1 MKIERLKT
9 NKLKKYGG
17 IILVFIAVIVTV
29 VQLTSRAKYRTTQ
42 SIKLAEGTITNYST
56 ADVNVA
62 VYWGDK
68 AKNAFPDKNS
78 GYVFDKVVCSVES
91 IANKATWSSE
101 AWSLNM
107 EVTEPVKCWI
117 YFTYTPEMSLFLSGD
132 YTNKTVTVTNDFKSS
147 NLYKVTKY
155 YYSLDGT
162 NYVESTNNSYTFTE
176 WQGVKLSASKYTI
189 YTKAVDEEG
198 NETSVITGSIWLDN
212 AAPNLMFS
220 AGSTTSGNN
229 GWYKSYTMNI
239 KATDENNIGTFQYC
253 VTTSTMCTPNININ
267 AGTTEASYNY
277 TFGTASSG
285 QKVCATSTDI
295 VGNSTGVKCSEAY
308 KVDVTKPTISN
319 MSASVNNKTINISVS
334 ATDGGSGGLTYYYSI
349 DGGKNYTSKTSNTY
363 SVTVGAG
370 TYSIYVYVVDSAGN
384 QSAVKTT
391 SVEIKN
397 ALKDV
402 ILANSPTITTRS
414 NFGTIVY
421 SATTGTLYTAA
432 DDYGTSYYYAGNPT
446 DNWVKFGGF
455 YWRIIRINGDG
466 TIRMIYQGTAA
477 NTTGTG
483 TQIGTSAFNRSKDE
497 AMYVGYMYTSGQ
509 LHGNGTN
516 STIKG
521 VLDSWYSSNVSSY
534 ASYIATGGG
543 ASFCND
549 RQPSTSSSSLNGSGG
564 TGYTLTYYAP
574 YIRLVSNKTPTFKCA
589 DTGDRFAT
597 SIGLITADE
606 ANYAG
611 GVYNI
616 NNDSYYLYTNQG
628 YWAISPWTYNAW
640 ARVFFVSATGA
651 LNSPNVH
658 EGYYVRPVINL
669 KSDVSFASGNGTS
682 SNPYVVS

>member
-1 MKIERLKT
+1 MKLETLKRK
-9 NKLKKYGG
+9 NKYLYIG
-17 IILVFIAVIVTV
+17 IICGVILLVIVGFS
-29 VQLTSRAKYRTTQ
+29 TSRAKYRTTQ
-42 SIKLAEGTITNYST
+42 SIELARGTITNYST

-68 AKNAFPDKNS
+68 AKSAFPDKNS
-78 GYVFDKVVCSVES
+78 GYQFDKVVCSVES
-91 IANKATWSSE
+91 IANKATWSNE

-117 YFTYTPEMSLFLSGD
+117 YFTYTPEMSLSLSGD
-132 YTNKTVTVTNDFKSS
+132 YTNKTVTVTNDYKST

-155 YYSLDGT
+155 YYSLDGKD
-162 NYVESTNNSYTFTE
+162 YVESTNNSYTFTD

-220 AGSTTSGNN
+220 AGSNTVGNN

-253 VTTSTMCTPNININ
+253 VTTSTTCTPNININ
-267 AGTTEASYNY
+267 AGNTEASYNY
-277 TFGTASSG
+277 TFGTASSA
-285 QKVCATSTDI
+285 QRVCAISTDI
-295 VGNSTGVKCSEAY
+295 VGNNTGVKCSEAY

-319 MSASVNNKTINISVS
+319 MSASVNNKTINISVN
-334 ATDGGSGGLTYYYSI
+334 ATDVGSGGLTYFYSI
-349 DGGKNYTSKTSNTY
+349 DGGRNYTSSTSNTY

-397 ALKDV
+397 TAKDI
-402 ILANSPTITTRS
+402 ILANSPTITTRTDFS
-414 NFGTIVY
+414 TTFTSI
-421 SATTGTLYTAA
+421 TTGTLYTAA

-455 YWRIIRINGDG
+455 YWRIIRLNGDG
-466 TIRMIYQGTAA
+466 TIRMIYQGIAA

-483 TQIGTSAFNRSKDE
+483 TQIGTSAFNSFRNDN
-497 AMYVGYMYTSGQ
+497 MYVGYMYTSGQ
-509 LHGNGTN
+509 VHGNGTN
-516 STIKG
+516 STIKEL
-521 VLDSWYSSNVSSY
+521 LDDWYSSNLSSY
-534 ASYIATGGG
+534 ASKIATGGG

-549 RQPSTSSSSLNGSGG
+549 RTPSSG
-564 TGYTLTYYAP
+564 TGLGKTYTGYAA
-574 YIRLVSNKTPTFKCA
+574 YNRLDTNKAPSLKCT
-589 DTGDRFAT
+589 DSGDRFAT

-606 ANYAG
+606 VAYAG
-611 GVYNI
+611 GVFDQKNRYN
-616 NNDSYYLYTNQG
+616 YLYTAQS
-628 YWAISPWTYNAW
+628 YWTMSPYSFISEGHAIA
-640 ARVFFVSATGA
+640 FIVS
-651 LNSPNVH
+651 S
-658 EGYYVRPVINL
+658 EGRFSLVYMSGTLGVRPVINL
-669 KSDVSFASGNGTS
+669 KADTTFADGGNGTS
-682 SNPYVVS
+682 SNPYIVA

>member
-1 MKIERLKT
+1 MKLERLKR
-9 NKLKKYGG
+9 NKLKKYAG
-17 IILVFIAVIVTV
+17 IVLVFIAVIVTV
-29 VQLTSRAKYRTTQ
+29 LQLTSRAKYRTTQ

-68 AKNAFPDKNS
+68 AKSAFPDKNS
-78 GYVFDKVVCSVES
+78 GYQFDKVVCSVES
-91 IANKATWSSE
+91 IANKATWSNE

-117 YFTYTPEMSLFLSGD
+117 YFTYTPEMSLSLSGD

-155 YYSLDGT
+155 YYSLDGKD
-162 NYVESTNNSYTFTE
+162 YVESTSNSYTFTD

-212 AAPNLMFS
+212 AAPNLMFNT
-220 AGSTTSGNN
+220 GSNTVGNN

-253 VTTSTMCTPNININ
+253 VTTNSSCTPNININ

-285 QKVCATSTDI
+285 QRVCATSTDI
-295 VGNSTGVKCSEAY
+295 VGNNTGVKCSESY

-319 MSASVNNKTINISVS
+319 MSASTSTKAINISVT
-334 ATDGGSGGLTYYYSI
+334 ATDVGSGGLTYYYSI
-349 DGGKNYTSKTSNTY
+349 DGGKNYTSRTSNTY
-363 SVTVGAG
+363 GVNAAAG

-397 ALKDV
+397 FVKDV
-402 ILANSPTITTRS
+402 ILENSPTITTRADFS
-414 NFGTIVY
+414 TVLTDT
-421 SATTGTLYTAA
+421 TTGTLYTAA

-455 YWRIIRINGDG
+455 YWRIIRINGDD
-466 TIRMIYQGTAA
+466 TVRMIYHGTSA

-483 TQIGTSAFNRSKDE
+483 THIGESYFNSNKDNN
-497 AMYVGYMYTSGQ
+497 MYVGYMYTSGQ
-509 LHGNGTN
+509 VHGNGTN

-521 VLDSWYSSNVSSY
+521 VVDTWYNNNLSMY
-534 ASYIATGGG
+534 ASKIATGGG
-543 ASFCND
+543 ATFCND
-549 RQPSTSSSSLNGSGG
+549 RTPYSGSGIG
-564 TGYTLTYYAP
+564 TEETDYAP
-574 YIRLVSNKTPTFKCA
+574 YKRVQAKQGLTFKCTNA
-589 DTGDRFAT
+589 SDRFGTA
-597 SIGLITADE
+597 IGLITADE
-606 ANYAG
+606 VAYAG
-611 GVYNI
+611 GVFNK
-616 NNDSYYLYTNQG
+616 NNTGYYLYTNQNYWTMSPSG
-628 YWAISPWTYNAW
+628 YPFAGVLAVNGNG
-640 ARVFFVSATGA
+640 R
-651 LNSPNVH
+651 LNTFYGVCTLY
-658 EGYYVRPVINL
+658 GVRPVVNL
-669 KSDVSFASGNGTS
+669 KSDTKFVDGGKGTS

>member
-1 MKIERLKT
+1 MKIETLKR
-9 NKLKKYGG
+9 NKLKKYAG
-17 IILVFIAVIVTV
+17 IVLVFIAVIVTV
-29 VQLTSRAKYRTTQ
+29 LQLTSRAKYRTTQ

-68 AKNAFPDKNS
+68 AKSAFPDKNS
-78 GYVFDKVVCSVES
+78 GYQFDKVVCSVES
-91 IANKATWSSE
+91 IANKATWSNE

-117 YFTYTPEMSLFLSGD
+117 YFTYTPEMSLSLSGD

-155 YYSLDGT
+155 YYSLDGKD
-162 NYVESTNNSYTFTE
+162 YVESTNSSYTFTE

-253 VTTSTMCTPNININ
+253 VTTSTTCTPNININ

-277 TFGTASSG
+277 TFGTASSA
-285 QKVCATSTDI
+285 QRVCATSTDV
-295 VGNSTGVKCSEAY
+295 VGNNTGVKCSEAY

-319 MSASVNNKTINISVS
+319 MSASVNNKTINISVN
-334 ATDGGSGGLTYYYSI
+334 ATDVGSGGLTYFYSI
-349 DGGKNYTSKTSNTY
+349 DGGRNYTSRTSNTY

-370 TYSIYVYVVDSAGN
+370 TYSIYTYVVDSAGN

-397 ALKDV
+397 IGKDA
-402 ILANSPTITTRS
+402 IIANAPTITTRTDFS
-414 NFGTIVY
+414 TTVENTN
-421 SATTGTLYTAA
+421 TGTLYTAE

-483 TQIGTSAFNRSKDE
+483 TQISTSAFNSD
-497 AMYVGYMYTSGQ
+497 MYVEYQYTSGQ
-509 LHGNGTN
+509 VHGNGTN

-521 VLDSWYSSNVSSY
+521 VVDTWYNSNLSGY
-534 ASYIATGGG
+534 ASKIATGGG
-543 ASFCND
+543 ATFCND
-549 RQPSTSSSSLNGSGG
+549 RTPYSESDTG
-564 TGYTLTYYAP
+564 TDAIDYAA
-574 YIRLVSNKTPTFKCA
+574 YNRLASNKAPSLKCT
-589 DTGDRFAT
+589 DSGDRFGTA
-597 SIGLITADE
+597 IGLITADE
-606 ANYAG
+606 IAYAG
-611 GVYNI
+611 GVYNKD
-616 NNDSYYLYTNQG
+616 NTGYYLYTNQY
-628 YWAISPWTYNAW
+628 YWTMSPSYYAYDYAYVFSVSSSGWLTGNGVNLTY
-640 ARVFFVSATGA
+640 G
-651 LNSPNVH
+651 
-658 EGYYVRPVINL
+658 VRPVISL
-669 KSDVSFASGNGTS
+669 KADTQFSSGNGTS
-682 SNPYVVS
+682 SNPYTVSD

>member
-1 MKIERLKT
+1 MKLERLKR
-9 NKLKKYGG
+9 NKLKKYAG
-17 IILVFIAVIVTV
+17 IVLVFIAVIVTV
-29 VQLTSRAKYRTTQ
+29 LQLTSRAKYRTTQ

-62 VYWGDK
+62 VYWGNK
-68 AKNAFPDKNS
+68 AKSSFPDKNS
-78 GYVFDKVVCSVES
+78 GYQFDKVVCSVES
-91 IANKATWSSE
+91 IANKATWSNE

-117 YFTYTPEMSLFLSGD
+117 YFTYTPEMSLSLSGD
-132 YTNKTVTVTNDFKSS
+132 YTNKTVTITNDFKSS

-162 NYVESTNNSYTFTE
+162 NYVESTSNSYTFTD

-212 AAPNLMFS
+212 AAPNLMFNT
-220 AGSTTSGNN
+220 GSNTVGNN

-253 VTTSTMCTPNININ
+253 VTTSTTCTPNININ
-267 AGTTEASYNY
+267 AGNREASYNY

-285 QKVCATSTDI
+285 QRVCATSTDV
-295 VGNSTGVKCSEAY
+295 VGNNTGIKCSESY

-334 ATDGGSGGLTYYYSI
+334 ATDVGSGGLTYFYSI
-349 DGGKNYTSKTSNTY
+349 DGGRNYTSRTSNTY

-402 ILANSPTITTRS
+402 ILANSPTITTRTDFS
-414 NFGTIVY
+414 TTVTNTN
-421 SATTGTLYTAA
+421 TGTLYTAA

-466 TIRMIYQGTAA
+466 TIRMIYQGTEA
-477 NTTGTG
+477 NATGWKTSSTTG
-483 TQIGTSAFNRSKDE
+483 AFNSALQDN
-497 AMYVGYMYTSGQ
+497 MYVGYMYTSGQ

-521 VLDSWYSSNVSSY
+521 VLDSWYNSNLNNY

-543 ASFCND
+543 AAFCND
-549 RQPSTSSSSLNGSGG
+549 RTLSSG
-564 TGYTLTYYAP
+564 TGTGTTKTYYAASN
-574 YIRLVSNKTPTFKCA
+574 RLHTNKAPTFKCA
-589 DTGDRFAT
+589 DTRDRFAT
-597 SIGLITADE
+597 SVGLITADE
-606 ANYAG
+606 VAYGG
-611 GVYNI
+611 GVYGISNS
-616 NNDSYYLYTNQG
+616 SYYLYTDQV
-628 YWAISPWTYNAW
+628 YWIMSPFSYDYDCAI
-640 ARVFFVSATGA
+640 VFDVNPNGSLDGSS
-651 LNSPNVH
+651 LNGNF
-658 EGYYVRPVINL
+658 GVRPVINL
-669 KSDVSFASGNGTS
+669 KSDVSFSSGNGTS
-682 SNPYVVS
+682 SNPYTVS

>member
-1 MKIERLKT
+1 MEIETLKR
-9 NKLKKYGG
+9 NKLKKYAG
-17 IILVFIAVIVTV
+17 IVLVFIAVIVTV
-29 VQLTSRAKYRTTQ
+29 AQLTSRAKYKTTQ

-68 AKNAFPDKNS
+68 AKSAFPDKNS
-78 GYVFDKVVCSVES
+78 GYQFDKVVCSVES
-91 IANKATWSSE
+91 IANKATWSNE

-117 YFTYTPEMSLFLSGD
+117 YFTYTPEMSLSLSGD
-132 YTNKTVTVTNDFKSS
+132 YTNKTVTITNDFKST

-162 NYVESTNNSYTFTE
+162 NYVESTNNSYTFTD

-212 AAPNLMFS
+212 AAPNLMFNT
-220 AGSTTSGNN
+220 GSNTVGNN

-253 VTTSTMCTPNININ
+253 VTTSTTCTPNININ
-267 AGTTEASYNY
+267 AGNTEASYNY
-277 TFGTASSG
+277 TFGTASSA
-285 QKVCATSTDI
+285 QRVCATSTDV
-295 VGNSTGVKCSEAY
+295 VGNNTGIKCSEAY

-319 MSASVNNKTINISVS
+319 MSASVNNKTINISVN
-334 ATDGGSGGLTYYYSI
+334 ATDVGSGGLTYYYSI
-349 DGGKNYTSKTSNTY
+349 DGGRNYTSRTSNTY

-391 SVEIKN
+391 SAVIN
-397 ALKDV
+397 NPLKET
-402 ILANSPTITTRS
+402 IIANSSTITTRTDFS
-414 NFGTIVY
+414 TIFT
-421 SATTGTLYTAA
+421 STTTGTLYTAA

-483 TQIGTSAFNRSKDE
+483 TQISTSAFNSRFNNN
-497 AMYVGYMYTSGQ
+497 MYVGYQYTSGQ

-516 STIKG
+516 STIKE
-521 VLDSWYSSNVSSY
+521 VLDNWYNSNLSGY
-534 ASYIATGGG
+534 ASKIATGGG
-543 ASFCND
+543 ATFCND
-549 RQPSTSSSSLNGSGG
+549 RTPSSES
-564 TGYTLTYYAP
+564 TYNKYAARN
-574 YIRLVSNKTPTFKCA
+574 RLVNNKAPSLKCT
-589 DTGDRFAT
+589 DSGDRFGTA
-597 SIGLITADE
+597 IGLITADE
-606 ANYAG
+606 VAYAG
-611 GVYNI
+611 GVYGSI
-616 NNDSYYLYTNQG
+616 NKGYYLYTGQDWWTMSPFEYDDG
-628 YWAISPWTYNAW
+628 YAY
-640 ARVFFVSATGA
+640 VFAVGSAG
-651 LNSPNVH
+651 NPNGRSVGGTCGVH
-658 EGYYVRPVINL
+658 PVISL
-669 KSDVSFASGNGTS
+669 KADTSFADGGKGTS
-682 SNPYVVS
+682 SNPYVLTN